1 MARGQCLYFCLFC
14 LWYRIFILVLYA
26 TMKARTRQAKT
37 FTLIELLIV
46 VVIVGILASALIS
59 RLRNAQERTRDVIR
73 KKDITTIGDALQL
86 YHIDNQRYIAS
97 PNSSLPRD
105 GWWHISH
112 EPVWMWFLEP
122 KYLSQVP
129 RDPRNYAAS
138 TGPWGFESK
147 TKESYWYMWYVYPA
161 NYALCTGFTSPFWVL
176 GAINFEAIPDEPTKL
191 RCPGR
196 NRSPPIAYSLWFFFN
211 GEYKIEP

>member
-1 MARGQCLYFCLFC
+1 
-14 LWYRIFILVLYA
+14 
-26 TMKARTRQAKT
+26 MKARTRQAKT

-105 GWWHISH
+105 G
-112 EPVWMWFLEP
+112 
-122 KYLSQVP
+122 
-129 RDPRNYAAS
+129 
-138 TGPWGFESK
+138 
-147 TKESYWYMWYVYPA
+147 
-161 NYALCTGFTSPFWVL
+161 
-176 GAINFEAIPDEPTKL
+176 
-191 RCPGR
+191 
-196 NRSPPIAYSLWFFFN
+196 
-211 GEYKIEP
+211 